1 MRKLT
6 AALAAL
12 TVLALICPPVRA
24 VGTRA
29 ASAILMDAESG
40 RVLYEHDIHK
50 PRLIASTTKL
60 LTALVAVEQTD
71 DLDQVVTIKGEWL
84 GSEGSS
90 IYLKTGR
97 RSPCGGCCTVC
108 CFSRAMTRPWPSPAT
123 RRRARR
129 SSLS

>member
-24 VGTRA
+24 VGTGA

-60 LTALVAVEQTD
+60 LTALVAD
-71 DLDQVVTIKGEWL
+71 RKSVV
-84 GSEGSS
+84 
-90 IYLKTGR
+90 
-97 RSPCGGCCTVC
+97 
-108 CFSRAMTRPWPSPAT
+108 
-123 RRRARR
+123 
-129 SSLS
+129 